1 PIVDRINPALAPNAD
16 SDATNCGM

>member
-1 PIVDRINPALAPNAD
+1 IVDRINPALAPNAD